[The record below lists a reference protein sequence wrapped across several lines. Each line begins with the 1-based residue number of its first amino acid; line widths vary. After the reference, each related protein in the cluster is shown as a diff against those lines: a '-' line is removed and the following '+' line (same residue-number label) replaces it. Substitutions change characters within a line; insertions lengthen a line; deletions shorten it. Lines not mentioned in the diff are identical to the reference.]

1 MSLALAAIAASYD
14 IVGDAGT
21 GILGI
26 TENSRAVEPGYLFV
40 AVTGTADDGHKYIPD
55 AIARGAAAIAVEDP
69 RNIPPGM
76 TAVVVPAAR
85 QALSV
90 MASRFYGEPGRDLEI
105 VGFTGT
111 FGKTTTSHVLQQ
123 LLNAAGR
130 RTSVVGS
137 LGARFEDAA
146 YELRGMTTP
155 SPVVLQ
161 RALRRMRDAGADTVV
176 MEVTSHAL
184 DMDRVHGLRF
194 GGGLIAAIRPGEHI
208 DFHRNFDDY
217 VASKRR
223 ILQYIEPGALVAYDA
238 DNRAATSIARERA
251 DIRDA
256 GFSLRRTP
264 VGGEAQAQ
272 ERRRDVLDDRRILSF
287 ADAVLD
293 DRGAVFTVDGA
304 RLRSALLGRANLR
317 NVALALTFARQ
328 IGLPVEHARDALAG
342 LTALSRRMERVDIA
356 GRAVLDDTAGH
367 PESFDSTFEV
377 ADLIPAGRIIVAYAL
392 RGARGVDI
400 NRRNALSLAEH
411 TLTLGAYRTIVTEA
425 ADTTGPL
432 DRVTPEEADAARAA
446 FRERGVAP
454 EWHETM
460 KTAMQDAARHSRPGD
475 LIVLV
480 GAQGMNAGRAALEEA
495 TGQRPQAAA
504 GSVE

>member
-1 MSLALAAIAASYD
+1 MSLPLAALAASYEIA
-14 IVGDAGT
+14 GDGSTAIT
-21 GILGI
+21 GL
-26 TENSRAVEPGYLFV
+26 TEDSRAVEPGFLFV
-40 AVTGTADDGHKYIPD
+40 AVAGTSDDGHNYIGD
-55 AIARGAAAIAVEDP
+55 AIARGAAAVAVERGREVP
-69 RNIPPGM
+69 AGTP
-76 TAVVVPAAR
+76 AVIVPAAR

-90 MASRFYGEPGRDLEI
+90 MASRFYAEPARDLEI
-105 VGFTGT
+105 IGFTGT

-137 LGARFEDAA
+137 LGARFEETA

-184 DMDRVHGLRF
+184 DMERVHGLTF

-223 ILQYIEPGALVAYDA
+223 ILSYITPGALVAYDA
-238 DNRAATSIARERA
+238 DNRAATSIARERPGV
-251 DIRDA
+251 RDA

-264 VGGEAQAQ
+264 IGGDAADG
-272 ERRRDVLDDRRILSF
+272 ERRREVLDDRRILSF

-293 DRGAVFTVDGA
+293 AQGVVFTVDGA
-304 RLRSALLGRANLR
+304 RVRSALLGRANLR

-328 IGLPVEHARDALAG
+328 IGLPVEDARSALAG
-342 LTALSRRMERVDIA
+342 LTALSRRMERYDLG
-356 GRAVLDDTAGH
+356 GRTVLDDTAGH

-377 ADLIPAGRIIVAYAL
+377 ADLIPAGRVIVAYAL
-392 RGARGVDI
+392 RGSRGADI

-411 TLTLGAYRTIVTEA
+411 AQTIGAFRTIVTEA
-425 ADTTGPL
+425 ADTAGPL
-432 DRVTPEEADAARAA
+432 DRVRPDEVEAARQA
-446 FRERGVAP
+446 FRDRGVEPA
-454 EWHETM
+454 WHETM
-460 KTAMQDAARHSRPGD
+460 KRAVEDAAAHSRAGD
-475 LIVLV
+475 LIVLA
-480 GAQGMNAGRAALEEA
+480 GAQGMNAGRAQLEQALA
-495 TGQRPQAAA
+495 
-504 GSVE
+504 

>member
-1 MSLALAAIAASYD
+1 MSLSLAALAASYEIA
-14 IVGDAGT
+14 GDGATVIT
-21 GILGI
+21 GL
-26 TENSRAVEPGYLFV
+26 TEDSRAVEPGFLFV
-40 AVTGTADDGHKYIPD
+40 AVSGTADDGHRYIGD
-55 AIARGAAAIAVEDP
+55 AIARGAAAVAVE
-69 RNIPPGM
+69 RGRE
-76 TAVVVPAAR
+76 VPAGVPVVTVPGAR

-90 MASRFYGEPGRDLEI
+90 MAGRFYGEPSRDLEI
-105 VGFTGT
+105 IGFTGT

-130 RTSVVGS
+130 RTAVVGS
-137 LGARFEDAA
+137 LGARFEETA

-184 DMDRVHGLRF
+184 DMDRVHGLSF

-223 ILQYIEPGALVAYDA
+223 ILSYIKRGALVAYDA
-238 DNRAATSIARERA
+238 DNRAATSIARERE
-251 DIRDA
+251 DVRDA

-264 VGGEAQAQ
+264 IGVDAAEG
-272 ERRRDVLDDRRILSF
+272 ERRRDVLDDRRIMSF

-293 DRGAVFTVDGA
+293 DQGAVFTVDGA
-304 RLRSALLGRANLR
+304 RVRSALLGRANLR

-328 IGLPVEHARDALAG
+328 IGLPVEDARSALAG
-342 LTALSRRMERVDIA
+342 LTALSRRMERYELG
-356 GRAVLDDTAGH
+356 GRTVLDDTAGH
-367 PESFDSTFEV
+367 PESFDATFEV
-377 ADLIPAGRIIVAYAL
+377 ADLIPAGRVIVAYAL
-392 RGARGVDI
+392 RGSRGADI

-411 TLTLGAYRTIVTEA
+411 ALTLGAYRTIVTEA
-425 ADTTGPL
+425 SDTAGAL
-432 DRVTPEEADAARAA
+432 DRVQPDEADAARQA
-446 FRERGVAP
+446 FRERGVEPA
-454 EWHETM
+454 WHETM
-460 KTAMQDAARHSRPGD
+460 QKAMEDAAAHSRAGD

-480 GAQGMNAGRAALEEA
+480 GAQGMNAGRAALA
-495 TGQRPQAAA
+495 QAIGHRP
-504 GSVE
+504 